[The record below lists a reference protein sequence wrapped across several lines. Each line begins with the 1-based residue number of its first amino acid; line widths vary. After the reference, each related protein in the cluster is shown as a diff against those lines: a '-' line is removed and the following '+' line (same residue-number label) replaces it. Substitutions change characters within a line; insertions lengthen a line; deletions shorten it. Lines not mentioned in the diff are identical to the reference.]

1 MDALQAYICAVQLD
15 RSHSAAW
22 TDLGILYES
31 CGQPKDA
38 LVCYRNAVDTAKCT
52 LLTGF
57 YFMQSL
63 FASCGSSVSV
73 LSYDVC
79 LEVRLSQL
87 FCVSL
92 CTEALQPYVT
102 KSNPENCKNC
112 SSKCA

>member
-52 LLTGF
+52 KHDGF
-57 YFMQSL
+57 MTL
-63 FASCGSSVSV
+63 FVYLPFYSFITKNWRSASRVIVFNRQLPDSFILPVFDG
-73 LSYDVC
+73 L
-79 LEVRLSQL
+79 RLIII
-87 FCVSL
+87 
-92 CTEALQPYVT
+92 T
-102 KSNPENCKNC
+102 
-112 SSKCA
+112 

>member
-52 LLTGF
+52 LRTGSCL
-57 YFMQSL
+57 MQSL
-63 FASCGSSVSV
+63 FASYGSSDRAS
-73 LSYDVC
+73 SIC
-79 LEVRLSQL
+79 HGIRQL
-87 FCVSL
+87 FFYCQVI
-92 CTEALQPYVT
+92 
-102 KSNPENCKNC
+102 
-112 SSKCA
+112 